1 MDRRIGTQ
9 GRKTAPGADTEAA
22 IPAIHCPPAGLRKR
36 SRSGRPAT
44 EKQNR
49 KRTNHRCPGVYV
61 PL

>member
-49 KRTNHRCPGVYV
+49 KRTNHR
-61 PL
+61 